1 MRQKRCKL
9 CFQTENIPAR
19 QKNSERSSVKPSY
32 TMISF
37 SSDSDSLPD
46 MSHPL
51 PRSRLQQ
58 RPISEKVTN
67 GPIKYKDVKA
77 KPSARC
83 SPLVSNAEHETKG
96 NSVKGKTGK
105 VKIDSTEFATEKGT
119 RHKGKEEK
127 QPKESQDGENGLSCA
142 TSSSIRTRHTD
153 LDGLFDISS
162 KTGRVKSDSARSA
175 SEKGTTHKGKGRK
188 QSKETQDGDNGAKQV
203 GSSGIRMCYKDLDGL
218 FDTSSKT
225 GRVKSDSADS
235 AIEKGTKHKGK
246 GRKQSKETQD
256 GDNGAKQV
264 GSSGIRMCHKDLDG
278 MFDTSSEGDSASE
291 PESIGVSVLSTVNGD
306 VSCSDGEDI
315 AALSR
320 QLSQILSLQTSRRI
334 PKKLPKNAKKG
345 GVLRKTTAP
354 DLITA
359 EHGLG
364 TLRNEFPLVQSSKR
378 KIVGKNGKK
387 FVESRD
393 PTSDSLCVD
402 VAKTKSPCE
411 SDDSNRTE
419 LSVSSANEDLPEMRE
434 IGLQVSLGTTPEVSF
449 DNDANTSEEFLDR
462 KDDSESCVCE
472 IGKVISGISVGSI
485 DDAKEL
491 EDSSCVP
498 LDDSSHNDSVVPDL
512 DVQQLSTRNISLQ
525 VSLRSTEFS
534 SSDSSHDDIS
544 LHDANLSAVHN
555 SGLQLSLSASDVSL
569 VFPEGVES
577 EHVTVSD
584 GDQCVPSSG
593 SENPLSCHVNSCD
606 EGTVLV
612 KKLFPK
618 PTPVGPAHNAKRLP
632 PTRDTGFVETSHV
645 TSGKQ
650 AETGLVTSGDWT
662 NRRQGSFPLDVERS
676 PSASC
681 VGKLVGGKVIMLN
694 VVLFTHC
701 QPQTFIHM

>member
-1 MRQKRCKL
+1 MRQKLCKL

-19 QKNSERSSVKPSY
+19 QTNSEGSSVKQSY

-46 MSHPL
+46 MPHPL

-67 GPIKYKDVKA
+67 RPMKYKDVKA

-83 SPLVSNAEHETKG
+83 SPLVSNAEHDTKG

-105 VKIDSTEFATEKGT
+105 VKIDSTEIAKEKGT
-119 RHKGKEEK
+119 KHKGKGEK

-142 TSSSIRTRHTD
+142 TSSSIRMCHTD
-153 LDGLFDISS
+153 QGGLFGTSS
-162 KTGRVKSDSARSA
+162 KTGKVESDSAQSA
-175 SEKGTTHKGKGRK
+175 SEKGTKHKCKGSK
-188 QSKETQDGDNGAKQV
+188 QPKEIQDGESRTTRIA
-203 GSSGIRMCYKDLDGL
+203 SSSIRMCHTDLGGL
-218 FDTSSKT
+218 FGTSSKT
-225 GRVKSDSADS
+225 GRVKSDSAES

-246 GRKQSKETQD
+246 GRKRSKETQD
-256 GDNGAKQV
+256 GDDGAKQV

-278 MFDTSSEGDSASE
+278 MFDTSSGGDTASE
-291 PESIGVSVLSTVNGD
+291 PESIGVSVPSTVNGD

-315 AALSR
+315 AALSL

-345 GVLRKTTAP
+345 GVPRKTTTP
-354 DLITA
+354 DVMNA

-364 TLRNEFPLVQSSKR
+364 SLRNEFPLVQSSKR
-378 KIVGKNGKK
+378 KIVGKNAKK

-402 VAKTKSPCE
+402 VAKTKSPSG

-419 LSVSSANEDLPEMRE
+419 LSVSSANEDLPEMKE
-434 IGLQVSLGTTPEVSF
+434 VGLQVSLGTTPEVSF

-462 KDDSESCVCE
+462 KDDSQSCVSK
-472 IGKVISGISVGSI
+472 IGKVISRISVGSN

-491 EDSSCVP
+491 EDSSCSGGVP
-498 LDDSSHNDSVVPDL
+498 FEDSSHNDSVVPDL
-512 DVQQLSTRNISLQ
+512 DVHQLPTRNISLQ
-525 VSLRSTEFS
+525 VSLGSTEFS
-534 SSDSSHDDIS
+534 SSDSSHADIS

-593 SENPLSCHVNSCD
+593 SDNPLSCHVNSCD
-606 EGTVLV
+606 EGTVVV
-612 KKLFPK
+612 KQLFPK
-618 PTPVGPAHNAKRLP
+618 PTPVGLAHNAERWP

-645 TSGKQ
+645 TSGKLP
-650 AETGLVTSGDWT
+650 ETGLVTSGERT
-662 NRRQGSFPLDVERS
+662 NRRQGSFHSDAETS

-681 VGKLVGGKVIMLN
+681 VGK
-694 VVLFTHC
+694 
-701 QPQTFIHM
+701 